1 MRARKQFGLLVVAC
15 GLAALALPASAC
27 TTPVYQYALERWPA
41 DPYVVTVWC
50 HEPLSEAELAAL
62 EQLTKAA
69 SDEAA
74 AANLQVKT
82 VDLAQGSPLPIP
94 SMALPWMVASYPER
108 NAGLAPVLSCPLGA
122 AQVEAV
128 LDSPARREIARRL
141 LAGHA
146 AVWVFVE
153 CGDKAKDARALKVL
167 AAELQKH
174 NKELR
179 QRIAQALGQDPASCQ
194 SASFSILRVLRSDAA
209 EQVLVNMLLKSEAD
223 LEKISGE
230 PMAFPIFGRGRIL
243 YAMAGRGINEDVIA
257 EACSFLASPCACE
270 IKEDNPGVDLLMA
283 VDWDKALEAE
293 GRAEALLPLL
303 AGAFPD
309 EAQPEPAAPAPVAPR
324 AGKPRGR
331 IAVTPAGEPARAP
344 GGAIARNALI
354 ALAAVAVAGLVLALI
369 MRSRHRSLDV

>member
-1 MRARKQFGLLVVAC
+1 M
-15 GLAALALPASAC
+15 
-27 TTPVYQYALERWPA
+27 
-41 DPYVVTVWC
+41 
-50 HEPLSEAELAAL
+50 
-62 EQLTKAA
+62 
-69 SDEAA
+69 
-74 AANLQVKT
+74 
-82 VDLAQGSPLPIP
+82 
-94 SMALPWMVASYPER
+94 
-108 NAGLAPVLSCPLGA
+108 LSCPLGA

-146 AVWVFVE
+146 AVWVFIE
-153 CGDKAKDARALKVL
+153 CGDKAKDERALKVL

-174 NKELR
+174 NKALR

-194 SASFSILRVLRSDAA
+194 SVSFSILRVSRSDAA

-243 YAMAGRGINEDVIA
+243 YALAGRGINEDVIA
-257 EACSFLASPCACE
+257 EACGFLTNPCACE
-270 IKEDNPGVDLLMA
+270 IKEENPGVDLLMA

-293 GRAEALLPLL
+293 GRTEALLPLL
-303 AGAFPD
+303 AGVFPD
-309 EAQPEPAAPAPVAPR
+309 ETQPEPAAPAPVAVR

-344 GGAIARNALI
+344 AGGSIARNALI
-354 ALAAVAVAGLVLALI
+354 ALAAVVAADVALALI
-369 MRSRHRSLDV
+369 VRSRHRSLDV